1 MYNNYYTNYDYSNI
15 VSGVADF
22 FGVFLAVLV
31 FLLLISCVISIILI
45 VSYWKILKKGGKPG
59 WATLIPI
66 YNVYELCS
74 MVGVSPFWILIIIF
88 SGLLSAIH
96 ILGGLLSLAANI
108 YFIILLNVSL
118 ARSFKKSDSYAVG
131 LILLPVIF
139 YPMLGLGSATYVGKH
154 PMKDFLFKSNNID
167 KNNNIGCIFSF
178 IGGLIGGLVGGLLL
192 VFLIIAIILPGGI
205 ITFNEG
211 TNPVLKV
218 NGTIITSDDLYEQ
231 MKQDYNISYFIE
243 YIDKTI
249 LDKKYAE
256 DDKMKEEVEK
266 TAQNYFD
273 MYEQYYQMDE
283 GDFLA
288 QNGFENKEQ
297 FLEALKLEYRRKL
310 YYYDYL
316 KTQITDEQI
325 QKYYDEKVLGDMNTQ
340 HILVQINGNM
350 NETAAKKIAEEIID
364 KLNDG
369 QSFDEVRKE
378 YYDKIIYEDL
388 KYVAFN
394 AELDET
400 FLEAL
405 KKLPENS
412 YSKTPV
418 KTSYGYHVIYK
429 KDQKDKPSL
438 ADVKD
443 RIIEEL
449 CYELDVDD
457 EKLYNKSLLKM
468 REEAGLEFLDP
479 IMKEKYE
486 EYIEDFK

>member
-1 MYNNYYTNYDYSNI
+1 
-15 VSGVADF
+15 
-22 FGVFLAVLV
+22 
-31 FLLLISCVISIILI
+31 
-45 VSYWKILKKGGKPG
+45 
-59 WATLIPI
+59 
-66 YNVYELCS
+66 

-88 SGLLSAIH
+88 SGFLSAIH
-96 ILGGLLSLAANI
+96 ILGGLLSIAANI

-325 QKYYDEKVLGDMNTQ
+325 QKYYD
-340 HILVQINGNM
+340 
-350 NETAAKKIAEEIID
+350 
-364 KLNDG
+364 
-369 QSFDEVRKE
+369 
-378 YYDKIIYEDL
+378 KIIYEDL